1 MVEDQCRAGVT
12 AARPSAGRISGQ
24 DLSMPSAAGMTG
36 TPTCPRSKISRGPV
50 GGLAPPGP
58 VKVQVRPPR
67 PRPQTTC
74 DLRGSDHRPDQAGQL
89 NDEGAA
95 LAWAGFTCS
104 VGGFPPA
111 P

>member
-1 MVEDQCRAGVT
+1 
-12 AARPSAGRISGQ
+12 
-24 DLSMPSAAGMTG
+24 MPSAAGMTG
-36 TPTCPRSKISRGPV
+36 TPTCPRSKISRGPS
-50 GGLAPPGP
+50 GWTGTT
-58 VKVQVRPPR
+58 RPSEGSSPAPR
-67 PRPQTTC
+67 PRSQTTC

-89 NDEGAA
+89 NDERAA